1 MSNEYKGIT
10 YIYIYKDIYIRM
22 YIYKDIYIRIL
33 CQISVALHDR
43 NHREIPILGYV
54 YIYTHIHIYIY
65 IGLTE
70 NLVCIPQKSV
80 FDSEN
85 QLVVPY
91 FQTDIYRY
99 LYLHMDIS
107 DRISSCGTI

>member
-1 MSNEYKGIT
+1 MSIR
-10 YIYIYKDIYIRM
+10 IY
-22 YIYKDIYIRIL
+22 IYIRIL

-54 YIYTHIHIYIY
+54 YIYIYRHIHIYIYVY

-70 NLVCIPQKSV
+70 NLVCIPQKRV

-85 QLVVPY
+85 QIVVPY

-99 LYLHMDIS
+99 LYLRMDIS